1 MKKKKNK
8 GWYCPAC
15 GKFNGEESKF
25 CLYCGAQNA
34 MQNNMRPA
42 PKKQFKGLTVA
53 LGIVLIALI
62 GASVFVVQKYRSTN
76 TAAVQTQKKN
86 AGADSEKKS
95 KEIKEKDKDTD
106 AKEATTEW
114 NASMSFSKQSSEDDG
129 KTKTVNAAKNTA
141 TTSAASATT
150 AKSEEALQA
159 ESAVLEGVAD
169 SNTGSYSSVTDLNN
183 YKQISIDGKFTFA
196 YPKGFFQKGSID
208 GDNYSFWAVDEKN
221 NECTMNV
228 KVLGDGNSVQEQ
240 YDNITSTLMNVNP
253 NIKPNKSDSGW
264 TYTYFSG
271 YLNQTRGQI
280 ETDII
285 ASDGNK
291 TYMLEVKYIE
301 TDLGEYVN
309 EQGYMMDCIYRY
321 CNRSGSK
328 HDPRTYQDFIE
339 TEKE

>member
-86 AGADSEKKS
+86 ARADSEKKS

-129 KTKTVNAAKNTA
+129 KTKTANAA

-150 AKSEEALQA
+150 AKSEEASQA
-159 ESAVLEGVAD
+159 ESAALEGVAD

-208 GDNYSFWAVDEKN
+208 GDNYSFWAVDEKH
-221 NECTMNV
+221 NECT
-228 KVLGDGNSVQEQ
+228 
-240 YDNITSTLMNVNP
+240 MNVNP

-291 TYMLEVKYIE
+291 TYMLEVQYIE

-328 HDPRTYQDFIE
+328 HNPRTYQDFIE

>member
-129 KTKTVNAAKNTA
+129 KTKTANAA

-150 AKSEEALQA
+150 AKSEEASQA

-291 TYMLEVKYIE
+291 TYMLEVQYIE

-328 HDPRTYQDFIE
+328 HNPRTYQDFIE

>member
-86 AGADSEKKS
+86 ARADSEKKS

-129 KTKTVNAAKNTA
+129 KTKTANAA

-150 AKSEEALQA
+150 AKSEEASQA
-159 ESAVLEGVAD
+159 ESAALEGVAD

-291 TYMLEVKYIE
+291 TYMLEVQYIE

-309 EQGYMMDCIYRY
+309 EHGYMMDCIYRY

>member
-1 MKKKKNK
+1 MKKKKNN

-15 GKFNGEESKF
+15 GKFNEEESRF
-25 CLYCGAQNA
+25 CLCCGAQNT
-34 MQNNMRPA
+34 MQNNTHPA

-62 GASVFVVQKYRSTN
+62 GASVFVVQKYRGTS
-76 TAAVQTQKKN
+76 TAAVQTQKKS

-95 KEIKEKDKDTD
+95 KEIKEKDKNTD

-114 NASMSFSKQSSEDDG
+114 NASMSFSKQSSESDS
-129 KTKTVNAAKNTA
+129 KTKTADTAQNTA

-150 AKSEEALQA
+150 AKSEESQA

-196 YPKGFFQKGSID
+196 YPKGFFQQGSID

-228 KVLGDGNSVQEQ
+228 KVLSDGNSVQEQ

-253 NIKPNKSDSGW
+253 NIKPNKNDAGW

-291 TYMLEVKYIE
+291 TYMLEVQYIE

-328 HDPRTYQDFIE
+328 HDPRTYQDFID

>member
-76 TAAVQTQKKN
+76 TVAVQTQKKN
-86 AGADSEKKS
+86 ARADSEKKS
-95 KEIKEKDKDTD
+95 KEIKEKDRDTD

-129 KTKTVNAAKNTA
+129 KTKTANAA

-150 AKSEEALQA
+150 AKSEEASQA
-159 ESAVLEGVAD
+159 ESAALEGVED

-291 TYMLEVKYIE
+291 TYMLEVQYIE

>member
-86 AGADSEKKS
+86 ARADSEKKS

-129 KTKTVNAAKNTA
+129 KTKTANAA

-150 AKSEEALQA
+150 AKSEEASQA
-159 ESAVLEGVAD
+159 ESAALESVAD

-291 TYMLEVKYIE
+291 TYMLEVQYIE

>member
-129 KTKTVNAAKNTA
+129 KTKTANAAKNTA

-150 AKSEEALQA
+150 AKSEEASQA

-253 NIKPNKSDSGW
+253 NIKPNQKRFRLDI
-264 TYTYFSG
+264 
-271 YLNQTRGQI
+271 YL
-280 ETDII
+280 
-285 ASDGNK
+285 
-291 TYMLEVKYIE
+291 
-301 TDLGEYVN
+301 
-309 EQGYMMDCIYRY
+309 
-321 CNRSGSK
+321 
-328 HDPRTYQDFIE
+328 F
-339 TEKE
+339 

>member
-86 AGADSEKKS
+86 ARADSEKKS

-129 KTKTVNAAKNTA
+129 KTKTANAA

-150 AKSEEALQA
+150 AKSEEASQA

-291 TYMLEVKYIE
+291 TYMLEVQYIE

>member
-86 AGADSEKKS
+86 ARADSEKKS

-129 KTKTVNAAKNTA
+129 KTKTANAA
-141 TTSAASATT
+141 TTSATSATT
-150 AKSEEALQA
+150 AKSEEASQA
-159 ESAVLEGVAD
+159 ESAALEGVAD

-291 TYMLEVKYIE
+291 TYMLEVQYIE

>member
-86 AGADSEKKS
+86 ARADSEKKS

-129 KTKTVNAAKNTA
+129 KTKTANAAKNTA

-150 AKSEEALQA
+150 AKPEEASQA

-291 TYMLEVKYIE
+291 TYMLEVQYIE

>member
-1 MKKKKNK
+1 MKKKKNN

-15 GKFNGEESKF
+15 GKFNEEESRF

-62 GASVFVVQKYRSTN
+62 GASVFVVQKYRGTS
-76 TAAVQTQKKN
+76 TAAVQNEKN
-86 AGADSEKKS
+86 SAGADSEKKS

-114 NASMSFSKQSSEDDG
+114 NASMSFSKQSSESDSKK
-129 KTKTVNAAKNTA
+129 KTADTAQNTA

-150 AKSEEALQA
+150 AKSEESQA

-196 YPKGFFQKGSID
+196 YPKGFFQQGSID

-228 KVLGDGNSVQEQ
+228 KVLSDGNSVQEQ

-253 NIKPNKSDSGW
+253 DIKPNKNDSGW

-291 TYMLEVKYIE
+291 TYMLEVQYIE
-301 TDLGEYVN
+301 TDLGKYVN

-328 HDPRTYQDFIE
+328 HNPRTYQDFID

>member
-86 AGADSEKKS
+86 ARADSEKKS

-129 KTKTVNAAKNTA
+129 KTKTANAA

-150 AKSEEALQA
+150 AKSEEASQA
-159 ESAVLEGVAD
+159 ESAALEGVAD

-253 NIKPNKSDSGW
+253 NIKPNKSDSG
-264 TYTYFSG
+264 
-271 YLNQTRGQI
+271 
-280 ETDII
+280 
-285 ASDGNK
+285 
-291 TYMLEVKYIE
+291 
-301 TDLGEYVN
+301 
-309 EQGYMMDCIYRY
+309 
-321 CNRSGSK
+321 
-328 HDPRTYQDFIE
+328 
-339 TEKE
+339 

>member
-129 KTKTVNAAKNTA
+129 KTKTANAAKNTA

-150 AKSEEALQA
+150 AKSEEASQA

-183 YKQISIDGKFTFA
+183 YKQISIDGKFTCA

-291 TYMLEVKYIE
+291 TYMLEVQYIE

-328 HDPRTYQDFIE
+328 HDPRTYQDFID

>member
-86 AGADSEKKS
+86 ARADSEKKS

-129 KTKTVNAAKNTA
+129 KTKTANAA

-150 AKSEEALQA
+150 AKSEEASQA
-159 ESAVLEGVAD
+159 ESAALEGGAD

-291 TYMLEVKYIE
+291 TYMLEVQYIE

>member
-86 AGADSEKKS
+86 ARADSEKKS

-129 KTKTVNAAKNTA
+129 KTKTANAA

-150 AKSEEALQA
+150 AKSEEASQA
-159 ESAVLEGVAD
+159 ESAALEGVAD

-240 YDNITSTLMNVNP
+240 YDNITSTLMNVKP
-253 NIKPNKSDSGW
+253 NIKPNKSDSG
-264 TYTYFSG
+264 
-271 YLNQTRGQI
+271 
-280 ETDII
+280 
-285 ASDGNK
+285 
-291 TYMLEVKYIE
+291 
-301 TDLGEYVN
+301 
-309 EQGYMMDCIYRY
+309 
-321 CNRSGSK
+321 
-328 HDPRTYQDFIE
+328 
-339 TEKE
+339 

>member
-86 AGADSEKKS
+86 ARADSEKKS
-95 KEIKEKDKDTD
+95 QEIKEKDKDTD

-129 KTKTVNAAKNTA
+129 KTKTANAA

-150 AKSEEALQA
+150 AKSEEASQA
-159 ESAVLEGVAD
+159 ESAALEGVAD

-196 YPKGFFQKGSID
+196 YPTGFFQKGSID

-291 TYMLEVKYIE
+291 TYMLEVQYIE

>member
-86 AGADSEKKS
+86 ARADSEKKS

-129 KTKTVNAAKNTA
+129 KTKTANAA

-150 AKSEEALQA
+150 AKSEEASQA
-159 ESAVLEGVAD
+159 ESEALEGVAD

-291 TYMLEVKYIE
+291 TYMLEVQYIE

>member
-86 AGADSEKKS
+86 ARADSEKKS

-129 KTKTVNAAKNTA
+129 KTKTANAA

-150 AKSEEALQA
+150 AKSEEASQA
-159 ESAVLEGVAD
+159 ESAALEGVAD

-196 YPKGFFQKGSID
+196 YPKVFFQKGSID

-291 TYMLEVKYIE
+291 TYMLEVQYIE

>member
-1 MKKKKNK
+1 MKKRKNK

-86 AGADSEKKS
+86 ARADSEKKS

-129 KTKTVNAAKNTA
+129 KTKTANAAKNTA

-150 AKSEEALQA
+150 AKPEEASQA

-291 TYMLEVKYIE
+291 TYMLEVQYIE

>member
-114 NASMSFSKQSSEDDG
+114 NASMSFSKQSSEDDS
-129 KTKTVNAAKNTA
+129 KTKTANAAKNTA

-150 AKSEEALQA
+150 AKPEEASQA

-291 TYMLEVKYIE
+291 TYMLEVQYIE

>member
-1 MKKKKNK
+1 MKKKKNN
-8 GWYCPAC
+8 GWYCPTC
-15 GKFNGEESKF
+15 GKFNEEESRF
-25 CLYCGAQNA
+25 CLYCGSQNA

-53 LGIVLIALI
+53 LGIVLIVLI
-62 GASVFVVQKYRSTN
+62 GASVFVVQKYRGTS
-76 TAAVQTQKKN
+76 TAAVRNQKN
-86 AGADSEKKS
+86 SAGADSGKKS
-95 KEIKEKDKDTD
+95 KEIKEKDID

-129 KTKTVNAAKNTA
+129 KTKTANAAKNTA
-141 TTSAASATT
+141 TTSATT
-150 AKSEEALQA
+150 AESEESQA

-169 SNTGSYSSVTDLNN
+169 SNTGNYSSVTDLNN

-221 NECTMNV
+221 NECMMNV
-228 KVLGDGNSVQEQ
+228 KVLSDGNSVQEQ
-240 YDNITSTLMNVNP
+240 YDNITSTLTNINP
-253 NIKPNKSDSGW
+253 NIKPNKNDSGW

-271 YLNQTRGQI
+271 YLDQTRGQI

-291 TYMLEVKYIE
+291 TYMLEVEYIE

-328 HDPRTYQDFIE
+328 HDPRTYQDFID

>member
-15 GKFNGEESKF
+15 GKFNEEESRF

-76 TAAVQTQKKN
+76 TAAVQTQKKS

-95 KEIKEKDKDTD
+95 KEIKEKEKDTD
-106 AKEATTEW
+106 AKEETTEW
-114 NASMSFSKQSSEDDG
+114 NASMSFSKQSSENDG
-129 KTKTVNAAKNTA
+129 KTKTANVAQNPA
-141 TTSAASATT
+141 TTSATT
-150 AKSEEALQA
+150 AKSEEASQA

-291 TYMLEVKYIE
+291 TYMLEVQYIE

-328 HDPRTYQDFIE
+328 HDPRTYQDFID

>member
-1 MKKKKNK
+1 MKKKKNN

-15 GKFNGEESKF
+15 GKFNEEESRF

-53 LGIVLIALI
+53 LGILLIALI
-62 GASVFVVQKYRSTN
+62 GASVFVVQKYRGTS
-76 TAAVQTQKKN
+76 TAAVRNQKN
-86 AGADSEKKS
+86 SAGADSGKKS
-95 KEIKEKDKDTD
+95 KEIKDKDKDTDTD

-129 KTKTVNAAKNTA
+129 ETKTANAAKNTA
-141 TTSAASATT
+141 TTSATT
-150 AKSEEALQA
+150 AKSEESQA

-196 YPKGFFQKGSID
+196 YPKGFFQQGSID

-228 KVLGDGNSVQEQ
+228 KVLSDGNSVQEQ
-240 YDNITSTLMNVNP
+240 YNNITSTLMNVNP
-253 NIKPNKSDSGW
+253 NIKPNKNDSGW

-271 YLNQTRGQI
+271 YLDQTRGQI

-285 ASDGNK
+285 ASDGTK
-291 TYMLEVKYIE
+291 TYMLEMEYIE

-328 HDPRTYQDFIE
+328 HDPRTYQDFID

>member
-1 MKKKKNK
+1 MKKKKNN

-15 GKFNGEESKF
+15 GKFNEEESRF
-25 CLYCGAQNA
+25 CLYCGAQNT
-34 MQNNMRPA
+34 MQNNTHPA

-62 GASVFVVQKYRSTN
+62 GASVFVVQKYRGTS
-76 TAAVQTQKKN
+76 TAAVQNQKNN
-86 AGADSEKKS
+86 AGADSGKKS
-95 KEIKEKDKDTD
+95 KEIKEKDTD
-106 AKEATTEW
+106 AKEETTEW

-129 KTKTVNAAKNTA
+129 KTKTANAAKNTA
-141 TTSAASATT
+141 TTSAASATM
-150 AKSEEALQA
+150 AKSEEASQE

-253 NIKPNKSDSGW
+253 NIKPNKNDSGW

-291 TYMLEVKYIE
+291 TYMLEVQYIE

-328 HDPRTYQDFIE
+328 HDPRTYQDFID

>member
-62 GASVFVVQKYRSTN
+62 GASVFVVHKYRSTN

-86 AGADSEKKS
+86 ARADSEKKS

-129 KTKTVNAAKNTA
+129 KTKTANAA

-150 AKSEEALQA
+150 AKSEEASRA
-159 ESAVLEGVAD
+159 ESSALEGVAD

-291 TYMLEVKYIE
+291 TYMLEVQYIE

>member
-86 AGADSEKKS
+86 ARADSEKKS

-129 KTKTVNAAKNTA
+129 KTKTANAA

-150 AKSEEALQA
+150 AKSEEASQA
-159 ESAVLEGVAD
+159 ESAALEGVAD

-280 ETDII
+280 EADII

-291 TYMLEVKYIE
+291 TYMLEVQYIE

>member
-86 AGADSEKKS
+86 ARADSEKKS

-129 KTKTVNAAKNTA
+129 KTKTANAA

-150 AKSEEALQA
+150 AKSEEASQA
-159 ESAVLEGVAD
+159 ESAALEGVAD

-291 TYMLEVKYIE
+291 TYMLEVQYIE

-309 EQGYMMDCIYRY
+309 EQGYMMDCIYCY

>member
-1 MKKKKNK
+1 MKKKKNT

-129 KTKTVNAAKNTA
+129 KTKTANAAKNTA

-150 AKSEEALQA
+150 AKSEEASQA

-291 TYMLEVKYIE
+291 TYMLEVQYIE

-328 HDPRTYQDFIE
+328 HDPRTYQDFID

>member
-86 AGADSEKKS
+86 ARADSEKKS

-129 KTKTVNAAKNTA
+129 KTKTANAA

-150 AKSEEALQA
+150 AKSEEASQE
-159 ESAVLEGVAD
+159 ESAALEGVAD

-291 TYMLEVKYIE
+291 TYMLEVQYIE

>member
-86 AGADSEKKS
+86 ARADSEKKS

-129 KTKTVNAAKNTA
+129 KTKTANAA

-150 AKSEEALQA
+150 AKSEEASQA
-159 ESAVLEGVAD
+159 ESAALEGVAD

-291 TYMLEVKYIE
+291 TYMLEVQYIE
-301 TDLGEYVN
+301 TDLEYVN

>member
-86 AGADSEKKS
+86 ARADSEKKS

-129 KTKTVNAAKNTA
+129 KTKTANAA

-159 ESAVLEGVAD
+159 ESAALEGVAD

-291 TYMLEVKYIE
+291 TYMLEVQYIE

>member
-86 AGADSEKKS
+86 ARADSEKKS

-129 KTKTVNAAKNTA
+129 KTKTANAA

-150 AKSEEALQA
+150 AKSQEASQA
-159 ESAVLEGVAD
+159 ESAALEGVAH

-291 TYMLEVKYIE
+291 TYMLEVQYIE